1 MGGKTKRNIKIK
13 KMKASFFGAIR
24 ERAKRHTKK
33 TPDSINTIAEIE
45 REIGILKARKQLTEQ
60 EAVTKINDRI
70 SSSLLQKYFSR
81 KLHEARISSREQGK
95 IKLYNAT
102 AESLKNL
109 SKEKPKRR
117 IRLIYTPMGNKR

>member
-1 MGGKTKRNIKIK
+1 
-13 KMKASFFGAIR
+13 MKASFFGAIR
-24 ERAKRHTKK
+24 KRAKRYKKK
-33 TPDSINTIAEIE
+33 TPDSINTIAEID
-45 REIGILKARKQLTEQ
+45 REIGILKVRKQLTEQ

>member
-13 KMKASFFGAIR
+13 KMKASFFGAIK
-24 ERAKRHTKK
+24 ERAKRYIKK
-33 TPDSINTIAEIE
+33 TPDSIDTN
-45 REIGILKARKQLTEQ
+45 K
-60 EAVTKINDRI
+60 
-70 SSSLLQKYFSR
+70 
-81 KLHEARISSREQGK
+81 KLYEARISSREQGK